1 MASSSSDHSAYS
13 KQVLEE
19 FWPGQNVKI
28 GHMTMNSFREVNR
41 HSELPIARI
50 KKIMKIEEG
59 VKTQMISA
67 EAPVLLAKAA
77 ELFIEELT
85 LRAWLNTNDN
95 RRKTIQKSD
104 IAAGAAKSEMFDFLI
119 DILPRDELQKEQS
132 VDYDGTEIQVVDDGA
147 EEGQTMA
154 DGQQNVQYILQYAD
168 SGEMENSMVQLEDGR
183 IIHATQIGQPI
194 PLSSATEANLPI
206 GQPLI
211 MTIPGPNSHQ
221 QQHFQVVG
229 NSVAVPSSSAASLP
243 PIASAPSPQFQHS
256 PAEGEEQ

>member
-1 MASSSSDHSAYS
+1 
-13 KQVLEE
+13 
-19 FWPGQNVKI
+19 
-28 GHMTMNSFREVNR
+28 MTMNSFREVNR

-85 LRAWLNTNDN
+85 LRSWLNTHDN
-95 RRKTIQKSD
+95 RRKTIQKAD

-119 DILPRDELQKEQS
+119 DILPRDELQKSQS
-132 VDYDGTEIQVVDDGA
+132 VGHEGTDGLVQEA
-147 EEGQTMA
+147 EEEPTLA
-154 DGQQNVQYILQYAD
+154 DNQNIQYIIQYAD
-168 SGEMENSMVQLEDGR
+168 GGEMENSMVQLEDGR

-194 PLSSATEANLPI
+194 PLSAAADANIPI

-211 MTIPGPNSHQ
+211 MTIPAANEQHH
-221 QQHFQVVG
+221 QQHFHVV
-229 NSVAVPSSSAASLP
+229 NSSNTASLSP
-243 PIASAPSPQFQHS
+243 VAPSQLPP
-256 PAEGEEQ
+256 PADEH